1 MQISGRHFTDEILA
15 RIRSRV
21 LSDARLTRTELSRE
35 VCAWLGWQDA
45 RGRPKDMSCRV
56 ALLKLCRR
64 GLIELPAGKEA
75 SFGKPGQTVESLPR
89 TWLSI
94 ETDLAQLG
102 RVWLVAAGS
111 EQAALSKTW
120 WAMMQAHHPLAIH
133 RT

>member
-1 MQISGRHFTDEILA
+1 M
-15 RIRSRV
+15 
-21 LSDARLTRTELSRE
+21 LSDARLTRTDLSRE

-64 GLIELPAGKEA
+64 GLIELPAGKEV

-94 ETDLAQLG
+94 EKDLAQLG
-102 RVWLVAAGS
+102 RVWLVPIDS
-111 EQAALSKTW
+111 EQALSKTW
-120 WAMMQAHHPLAIH
+120 WAMMQRTIRWVQGLCAERSCAIWWPAK
-133 RT
+133 RGMWAP